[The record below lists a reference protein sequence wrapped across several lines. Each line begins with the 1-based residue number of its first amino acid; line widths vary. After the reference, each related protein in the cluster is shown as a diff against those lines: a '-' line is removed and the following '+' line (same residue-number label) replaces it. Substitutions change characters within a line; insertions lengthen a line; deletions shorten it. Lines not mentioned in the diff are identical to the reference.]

1 MKKILQ
7 CTLWAIGFLL
17 LHFQGL
23 AQEAPITG
31 RVVAASDNSPL
42 PGVSVTIKGTTS
54 GTVTDADGKFA
65 MTARSSDVLMFS
77 FIGMESK
84 EVTVGSSQTFSITL
98 DDAITTLGEVVIAE
112 FGIKRASR
120 AMGSEV
126 QTVSGKEVAE
136 SGRDNFA
143 AALMGRVSGLTV
155 VSSGGAPGS
164 SSSIQ
169 LRSITSIS
177 GNNQP
182 LFVVD
187 GVPMNNSTYDP
198 INNAGPTSTVNSV
211 RDTDYSSRGN
221 DFNMEDIESMT
232 ILKGPA
238 AAALYGSNASN
249 GAIII
254 TTKKGS
260 GKGGKVSYSNQ
271 FRWDNAYGYPEF
283 QTKYGN
289 GSYGTTN
296 HFNTSQFGSRYPEG
310 TKLYDNIDAV
320 MQTGVTS
327 KHNFSVE
334 GGTEKASLR
343 ASASYLDQTGVI
355 KTTDYSRFN
364 LSLAGK
370 AEVNKWLSFEA
381 FMQYTSTT
389 NTKAPRGALGTLGR
403 AMLWPQVD
411 NMANYLDADGEH
423 MRMPDLYT
431 DTDLLNPLFALH
443 NNKLYDESDRILS
456 TATVALTPFENAF
469 VRAQLGWDVGV
480 STYEISTH
488 PYFFNNNAGR
498 GAYNITKTNF
508 SDPTVNILAGYNK
521 QLFED
526 KFSVSA
532 QVGYHQLQNGV
543 GSVSSYGSDF
553 LVPGFQSIN
562 NTNSTSQTSTK
573 ITTKRRIQ
581 AVSGQVELGYNNMAF
596 ITLRGRNDWSSTLPK
611 ANNAYFYP
619 AIEGSLVISD
629 ISFMQDLKSTIDYL
643 KLRGS
648 IAQVG
653 RDAGPNEID
662 PQLIP
667 TALTGGGYRYN
678 NTGPNKDLM
687 PEMTTS
693 KEIGIETRFLNDRIN
708 ADFTHFWTNCSDQ
721 IVKEFRLSYATGFIL
736 NTLNVG
742 SFETWGWE
750 GHIDGDIIRSA
761 SGLTWNV
768 GVNASRTNSEVVSLP
783 ANVTEYYNAY
793 TWNTGNIRNGIA
805 VGHPVTTISGNAYA
819 RNEAGDILISP
830 TSGLPLVNT
839 NWTIIGNREPKVRF
853 GITSAVTYKAISL
866 SAMFAG
872 RFGATVVNGTKR
884 LMMQRGVS
892 WESVE
897 LRESGPVIFNGVL
910 KDGNEESETPTRNNI
925 SVNYGTQGSGIF
937 SGGDEDWMEKVNY
950 LRLQEI
956 RLGYRLPSA
965 WLKRISVS
973 SANIYVTGNDLF
985 TWTNYSGIDA
995 VGNTMSGAAG
1005 GTGGEGIDVWG
1016 LPNPRGIS
1024 VGLGVTF

>member
-1 MKKILQ
+1 MKKNLQ
-7 CTLWAIGFLL
+7 VTLWAIGFLL

-31 RVVAASDNSPL
+31 RVVAASDNSSL

-54 GTVTDADGKFA
+54 GTVTDSDGKFA
-65 MTARSSDVLMFS
+65 ITARPSDVLTFS
-77 FIGMESK
+77 FIGMETK
-84 EVTVGSSQTFSITL
+84 EVTVGSSQTLTVSL
-98 DDAITTLGEVVIAE
+98 NDAVTNLGEVVIAE
-112 FGIKRASR
+112 FGIARASR
-120 AMGSEV
+120 AMGSEAQSV
-126 QTVSGKEVAE
+126 TGKEIAE

-143 AALMGRVSGLTV
+143 SALMGRVSGLNV
-155 VSSGGAPGS
+155 ISSGGAPGS
-164 SSSIQ
+164 STQIQ

-198 INNAGPTSTVNSV
+198 LANAGPATNSV

-221 DFNMEDIESMT
+221 DFNIEDIESMT
-232 ILKGPA
+232 VLKGPA

-260 GKGGKVSYSNQ
+260 GKGGKVTYSNQ
-271 FRWDNAYGYPEF
+271 FRWDKAYGYPEF

-289 GSYGTTN
+289 GAYGTTN
-296 HFNTSQFGSRYPEG
+296 QFYTSQFGSPYPEG
-310 TKLYDNIDAV
+310 TKLYDNIGAV
-320 MQTGVTS
+320 LQTGVTS
-327 KHNFSVE
+327 KHNLSVE
-334 GGTEKASLR
+334 GGNDKASIR
-343 ASASYLDQTGVI
+343 ASASYLGQTGVI

-389 NTKAPRGALGTLGR
+389 NTKAPKGALGPLGR

-411 NMANYLDADGEH
+411 NIAEYLDADGSH
-423 MRMPDLYT
+423 MRLPGLYT
-431 DTDLLNPLFALH
+431 DTDLLNPLFGLH
-443 NNKLYDESDRILS
+443 KNKLYDVSDRILS
-456 TATVALTPFENAF
+456 TATVAITPFENSF

-480 STYEISTH
+480 ATYEISTH
-488 PYFFNNNAGR
+488 PYFSNNNNGS
-498 GAYNITKTNF
+498 GAYNITKNNF

-521 QLFED
+521 QLFD
-526 KFSVSA
+526 DRFSVSA
-532 QVGYHQLQNGV
+532 QVGYHQLENGV
-543 GSVSSYGSDF
+543 SRVSSYGSDF
-553 LVPGFQSIN
+553 LVADFQSIN
-562 NTNSTSQTSTK
+562 NTAVGSQTSTK
-573 ITTKRRIQ
+573 VTTKRRIQ
-581 AVSGQVELGYNNMAF
+581 AVSGQVELGYNNIAF

-611 ANNAYFYP
+611 ANNSYFYP

-629 ISFMQDLKSTIDYL
+629 LSFMQVLQPTVGYL

-648 IAQVG
+648 VAKVG

-678 NTGPNKDLM
+678 FVGPNKDLK

-693 KEIGIETRFLNDRIN
+693 KEIGIETRFLDDRIH
-708 ADFTHFWTNCSDQ
+708 ADFTHFWTHCSDQ
-721 IVKEFRLSYATGFIL
+721 IVKEFRLSYATGFVQ

-742 SFETWGWE
+742 TFDTWGFE
-750 GHIDGDIIRSA
+750 GHIDADVIRSA
-761 SGLTWNV
+761 SGVTWNV
-768 GVNASRTNSEVVSLP
+768 GVNASKTNSEVVSLP

-793 TWNTGNIRNGIA
+793 TWNSGNIRNGISM
-805 VGHPVTTISGNAYA
+805 GHPVTTISGQAYT
-819 RNEAGDILISP
+819 RNKAGDILISP
-830 TSGLPLVNT
+830 TTGLPLIDATWSV
-839 NWTIIGNREPKVRF
+839 IGNREPKLRF
-853 GITSAVTYKAISL
+853 GITTNVTYKAFSL
-866 SAMFAG
+866 SAVFAG
-872 RFGATVVNGTKR
+872 RAGATVVNGTKR
-884 LMMQRGVS
+884 LMMTRGVS
-892 WESVE
+892 WESVD
-897 LRESGPVIFNGVL
+897 LRERGPVVFNGVL

-925 SVNYGTQGSGIF
+925 SVNYGSQSSAIYT
-937 SGGDEDWMEKVNY
+937 GGDEDWLEKNVNY
-950 LRLQEI
+950 LRLQEV

-965 WLKRISVS
+965 LLRRISVS
-973 SANIYVTGNDLF
+973 NASVYVTGNDLF

-995 VGNTMSGAAG
+995 VGNTMSAAAG

-1016 LPNPRGIS
+1016 IPSPRGMS
-1024 VGLGVTF
+1024 VGLSVTF

>member
-1 MKKILQ
+1 MKKFLQ
-7 CTLWAIGFLL
+7 CSLWAIGFLL

-23 AQEAPITG
+23 AQETTITG
-31 RVVAASDNSPL
+31 TVVAVSDNSPM
-42 PGVSVTIKGTTS
+42 PGVSVTIKGTTK
-54 GTVTDADGKFA
+54 GTVTDSDGKFA
-65 MTARSSDVLMFS
+65 VAASPSDVLVLS
-77 FIGMESK
+77 FIGMETK
-84 EVTVGSSQTFSITL
+84 EVTVGNSQTLTITL
-98 DDAITTLGEVVIAE
+98 NDAITTLGEVVIAE

-120 AMGSEV
+120 AMGSEA
-126 QTVSGKEVAE
+126 QTVVGKEIAE
-136 SGRDNFA
+136 SGRDNLA
-143 AALMGRVSGLTV
+143 GALMGRVSGLNVIST
-155 VSSGGAPGS
+155 GGSPGA

-169 LRSITSIS
+169 LRSLTSIS

-198 INNAGPTSTVNSV
+198 IANAGPGSNSV

-221 DFNMEDIESMT
+221 DFNPEDIESVT

-260 GKGGKVSYSNQ
+260 GKGGKVTYSNQ
-271 FRWDNAYGYPEF
+271 FRWDKAYGYPEF

-289 GSYGTTN
+289 GAYGTTN
-296 HFNTSQFGSRYPEG
+296 QFYTSQYGGLYPEG
-310 TKLYDNIDAV
+310 TQLYDNVGAIL
-320 MQTGVTS
+320 QTGLTS
-327 KHNFSVE
+327 KHNLSVE

-343 ASASYLDQTGVI
+343 ASVSYLDQTGVI

-370 AEVNKWLSFEA
+370 AEVNKWMSVEA

-403 AMLWPQVD
+403 AMLWPQID
-411 NMANYLDADGEH
+411 NMADYLDADGEH
-423 MRMPDLYT
+423 MRMPGLYT
-431 DTDLLNPLFALH
+431 DTDLLNPLFALY

-456 TATVALTPFENAF
+456 TATAAITPFENAF
-469 VRAQLGWDVGV
+469 IRAQLGWDVGV

-488 PYFFNNNAGR
+488 PYFSNNNGGR

-508 SDPTVNILAGYNK
+508 SDPTVNILAGYSK
-521 QLFED
+521 QLFGD
-526 KFSVSA
+526 KLSVSA
-532 QVGYHQLQNGV
+532 QAGFHQLENGI

-553 LVPGFQSIN
+553 QVVDFQSIN
-562 NTNSTSQTSTK
+562 NTNATTQTSTK
-573 ITTKRRIQ
+573 ITTRRRVQ
-581 AVSGQVELGYNNMAF
+581 AVSGQVELGYNNIAF

-611 ANNAYFYP
+611 ANNSYFYP
-619 AIEGSLVISD
+619 AIEGSLILSD
-629 ISFMQDLKSTIDYL
+629 LSFMQSINSTLGYL

-648 IAQVG
+648 VAQVG

-662 PQLIP
+662 PQLI
-667 TALTGGGYRYN
+667 TTGLTGGGYRYG
-678 NTGPNKDLM
+678 NTGPNKDLK
-687 PEMTTS
+687 PEITTS
-693 KEIGIETRFLNDRIN
+693 KEIGIETRFLNGRIN

-721 IVKEFRLSYATGFIL
+721 IVKDFRLSYATGFIL

-742 SFETWGWE
+742 TFKTWGWE

-761 SGLTWNV
+761 GGVIWNV
-768 GVNASRTNSEVVSLP
+768 GFNASHTDSEVVSLP

-793 TWNTGNIRNGIA
+793 THNTGNIRNGISK
-805 VGHPVTTISGNAYA
+805 GNPVTTISGSAYT
-819 RNEAGDILISP
+819 RNSAGDILISP
-830 TSGLPLVNT
+830 TTGLPLVDAT
-839 NWTIIGNREPKVRF
+839 QSIIGNREPKLRF
-853 GITSAVTYKAISL
+853 GITSSVTYKSLSL
-866 SAMFAG
+866 SAIFAG
-872 RFGATVVNGTKR
+872 RVGATVVNGTKR
-884 LMMQRGVS
+884 LMMSRGVS
-892 WESVE
+892 WESVA
-897 LRESGPVIFNGVL
+897 LRESGPMIFNGVL

-925 SVNYGTQGSGIF
+925 SVNFGTQNISTHT
-937 SGGDEDWMEKVNY
+937 SGDEDWLEDVNY

-965 WLKRISVS
+965 WLNKISVS
-973 SANIYVTGNDLF
+973 SANVFVTGNDLF

-995 VGNTMSGAAG
+995 VGNTMSAAAG
-1005 GTGGEGIDVWG
+1005 GSGGEGIDVWG
-1016 LPNPRGIS
+1016 MPSPRGVS
-1024 VGLGVTF
+1024 VGLSVTF